1 MGYIILGVAAT
12 CFFIKLPGHAAL
24 LWGSDQPELQVHFSA
39 GAGGER
45 TKGRERQGVWL
56 SAACKEVNV

>member
-24 LWGSDQPELQVHFSA
+24 MWGQDQPELQVQFST
-39 GAGGER
+39 GTGG
-45 TKGRERQGVWL
+45 T
-56 SAACKEVNV
+56 